1 MKRYIRSS
9 FSPEDNPTDAARA
22 VVDQLN
28 SDITQIHNVVLKC
41 KKEIQKHPDDD
52 SRMNQ
57 IVDNLAYMQ
66 KMVDD
71 IRDHYLS
78 GKDMG
83 I

>member
-28 SDITQIHNVVLKC
+28 SDITQIHNIVLKC
-41 KKEIQKHPDDD
+41 KKEIQDYPDDD

-57 IVDNLAYMQ
+57 IVDKLAYMQ
-66 KMVDD
+66 KLIDN
-71 IRDHYLS
+71 IRDHYDS
-78 GKDMG
+78 GKETDR
-83 I
+83 